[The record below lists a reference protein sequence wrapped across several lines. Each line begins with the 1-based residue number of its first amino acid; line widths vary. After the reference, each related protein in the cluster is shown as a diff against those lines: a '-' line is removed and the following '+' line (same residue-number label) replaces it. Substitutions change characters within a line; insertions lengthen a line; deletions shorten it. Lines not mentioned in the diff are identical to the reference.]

1 MTTPARLLA
10 AVLSSPLALTATAH
24 AASAAPAPGVEGQT
38 QVVANCT
45 AYRQTP
51 RRVIGACADA
61 GAIAV
66 VRDWTSWTAH
76 QARGT
81 GTWVVNTC
89 EPDCAAGDVERYPA
103 TFSLH
108 RVRTVDGTRVFTR
121 LGVTYVEGG
130 EQRNE
135 TVALPRTPIGG

>member
-1 MTTPARLLA
+1 MTISTRLLA
-10 AVLSSPLALTATAH
+10 AVLATPLALTATATAH
-24 AASAAPAPGVEGQT
+24 AAPGGQGVQGDT
-38 QVVANCT
+38 QVVAGCT
-45 AYRQTP
+45 AYKQVP

-66 VRDWTSWTAH
+66 VKDWSSWTAH
-76 QARGT
+76 QARGE
-81 GTWVVNTC
+81 GTWIVNTC
-89 EPDCAAGDVERYPA
+89 EPNCAAGDVERHPA

-108 RVRTVDGTRVFTR
+108 RVRSVDGTKVFTR
-121 LGVTYVEGG
+121 LGVTYVEDG